1 MIFLVPYR
9 HEHQYVRGRVATDRG
24 RRRQDC
30 KTRGILTAHA
40 VEAVLVTLSAG
51 LLSVLVTWLLVRA
64 ALKLLVAYNIVDR
77 PGKRSS
83 HEGNVPT
90 GGGIAVIGVV
100 LTIWICLAL
109 MTGTLGEIRII
120 VAAGAVLAVISFID
134 DIRYVSPW
142 ARLVAHGVAVAL
154 GLTLLPDSA
163 LLFDGSLPLW
173 ADRSATGVAWVW
185 FINLFNFM
193 DGIDGI
199 TGVETIAVAGGLA
212 AALLLMAPGENG
224 DWSKAALA
232 AVLAGAGVGFLV
244 HNWHPAQL
252 FLGDT
257 GSVALGYLLGWL
269 LVWSACVAGLWWLAL
284 VLPLYYWA
292 DATLTLLVRGARG
305 EKVWRAHRQ
314 HAYQIAVRA
323 GASHAAVAGFIALLN
338 VALIL
343 LALLALLRLIP
354 VGSTITL
361 AVVLTAM
368 ALWRL
373 HHWSC

>member
-1 MIFLVPYR
+1 M
-9 HEHQYVRGRVATDRG
+9 EA
-24 RRRQDC
+24 
-30 KTRGILTAHA
+30 ILT
-40 VEAVLVTLSAG
+40 TLTAG
-51 LLSVLVTWLLVRA
+51 LLAAVLTWILVHA
-64 ALKLLVAYNIVDR
+64 ALKLLVAYNVVDR

-100 LTIWICLAL
+100 LTIWMCLAL

-120 VAAGAVLAVISFID
+120 LAAAAVLAGISFID
-134 DIRYVSPW
+134 DIRYVPPW
-142 ARLVAHGVAVAL
+142 ARLVAHVVAVAL

-163 LLFDGSLPLW
+163 LLFDGLLPPC
-173 ADRSATGVAWVW
+173 ADRLATGLAWVW

-193 DGIDGI
+193 DGIDGL
-199 TGVETIAVAGGLA
+199 TGVETLAVAGGLA
-212 AALLLMAPGENG
+212 AALLLVAPGENS
-224 DWSKAALA
+224 DWSRAALA
-232 AVLAGAGVGFLV
+232 AVLAGAGAGFLV

-314 HAYQIAVRA
+314 HAYQAAVRA
-323 GASHAAVAGFIALLN
+323 GASHAVVAGFIALLN

-354 VGSTITL
+354 VGSTIAL
-361 AVVLTAM
+361 AVVLTST